1 MSADPLAPGAAGNLS
16 RLLEPLR
23 LGGRT
28 LRNRIIVTAHATYN
42 IDAEHL
48 PNEDDVAYFVE
59 RARGG
64 AALVAMGTTAV
75 HPSSPTPYGIY
86 HNFDDRIVPRY
97 EALSAAVHEHGG
109 LIVPQL
115 GHMGARTDGEAGPVW
130 APSQVS
136 HHLWGSVPYA
146 MSRADVRTVMEAYA
160 SAAKRAVRGG
170 MDGVELSVGHGQM
183 INLFLSPLTNQRED
197 EYGGSDEARFRF
209 CREVLEGVR
218 EAVGDA
224 LLLVRVNGSDEA
236 PGSLDQDAWLD
247 IDQRIAESG
256 LVDAINVSANFY
268 GSVIPTMAVA
278 RGCYLHYAR
287 AVKQRVDL
295 PVGAV
300 GRITDPTMAAQALE
314 DGDADFVGM
323 TRAHI
328 ADPHLVRKIAEGR
341 TDEIRPC
348 IGCIQMC
355 QGELGRHRNVKCVY
369 NAVTGRE
376 RFLREVETTPA
387 AARRRVVVVGGGP
400 AGLETA
406 RVSALRGH
414 DVTLFDERA
423 ELGGVVRVAARTDGR
438 DGLIDAVDWLGNEVR
453 RLGVDVRLRRTA
465 EAADV
470 LALKPDVVVL
480 ATGASEALPL
490 WAEREDRRLLGA
502 ADVVSGRPALSGT
515 VAVVDETDRTSGM
528 SAALAAAEQGCS
540 VVLLTA
546 RPGPAELVER
556 EVRDDFLQRLVAAGV
571 EIRTSTQVRSWD
583 RGAGVLHCGVG
594 GLAAL
599 TYRDVDDH
607 GHVLV
612 RDVPDLAV
620 AADFVVHTWTEPR
633 AELFE
638 DLPDSVDVRAVGD
651 VLNPHRIEGAVHAAF
666 ELAASF

>member
-1 MSADPLAPGAAGNLS
+1 MSSVAGHLAP
-16 RLLEPLR
+16 LLEPLDI
-23 LGGRT
+23 GTRT
-28 LRNRIIVTAHATYN
+28 LRNRIIVTAHATHN
-42 IDAEHL
+42 VDAEHL
-48 PNEDDVAYFVE
+48 PNDDDVAYFAE

-97 EALSAAVHEHGG
+97 ELLSSAVHEHGA

-115 GHMGARTDGEAGPVW
+115 GHMGARTDGESGPVW

-146 MSRADVRTVMEAYA
+146 MSRTEVRTLVEAYA
-160 SAAKRAVRGG
+160 AAAERAVRGG
-170 MDGVELSVGHGQM
+170 MDGVEIAVGHGQM
-183 INLFLSPLTNQRED
+183 VNLFLSPLTNQRTD
-197 EYGGSDEARFRF
+197 EYGGDEDRRFRF
-209 CREVLEGVR
+209 CRELLTEVR
-218 EAVGDA
+218 AAIGDT
-224 LLLVRVNGSDEA
+224 LLLVRVNGSDEV

-247 IDQRIAESG
+247 IDQRIAETG

-268 GSVIPTMAVA
+268 GSVIPTMAVP

-287 AVKQRVDL
+287 AVRKRVDL

-300 GRITDPTMAAQALE
+300 GRITDPAMAAQALE

-328 ADPHLVRKIAEGR
+328 ADPHLVTKVIEGR
-341 TDEIRPC
+341 VDEIRPC

-369 NAVTGRE
+369 NPVTGRE
-376 RFLREVETTPA
+376 RFLREVESTPA
-387 AARRRVVVVGGGP
+387 PTSRRIVVVGGGP

-414 DVTLFDERA
+414 EVTLFDERP
-423 ELGGVVRVAARTDGR
+423 ELGGVVRVAARVDGR

-465 EAADV
+465 EASDV
-470 LALKPDVVVL
+470 LALEPDVVVL
-480 ATGASEALPL
+480 ATGASETLPQ
-490 WAEREDRRLLGA
+490 WAPREDRRLLGV
-502 ADVVSGRPALSGT
+502 ADVVSGRPRLSGT
-515 VAVVDETDRTSGM
+515 VVVVDELDRTNGM
-528 SAALAAAEQGCS
+528 SAALVAAEQGCQ

-546 RPGPAELVER
+546 RPGPAELVEP
-556 EVRDDFLQRLVAAGV
+556 EVRDDFLVRLHAAGV
-571 EIRTSTQVRSWD
+571 EIRTSTQVREFD
-583 RGAGVLHCGVG
+583 AQEGVLRCGVG

-599 TYRDVDDH
+599 TYREVDGDGQLLTRALPDVAIATDW
-607 GHVLV
+607 
-612 RDVPDLAV
+612 
-620 AADFVVHTWTEPR
+620 VVHTWTEPR

-651 VLNPHRIEGAVHAAF
+651 VLNPHRIEAAVHAAF

>member
-1 MSADPLAPGAAGNLS
+1 MTTGPATVIAGLAP
-16 RLLEPLR
+16 LLEPLT
-23 LGGRT
+23 LGGTT
-28 LRNRIIVTAHATYN
+28 LRNRVIVTSHATYN
-42 IDAEHL
+42 IDTEHL
-48 PNEDDVAYFVE
+48 PNKDDVAYFAE

-64 AALVAMGTTAV
+64 AALVTMGTNAV

-97 EALSAAVHEHGG
+97 EALSTAVHEHGG

-115 GHMGARTDGEAGPVW
+115 GHMGARTAREAGPVW

-146 MSRADVRTVMEAYA
+146 MSRADVRTVIAAYA
-160 SAAKRAVRGG
+160 AAAERALRGG
-170 MDGVELSVGHGQM
+170 MDGVEISVGHGQM
-183 INLFLSPLTNQRED
+183 VNLFLSPLTNRRDD
-197 EYGGSDEARFRF
+197 EYGGSDDARFRF

-224 LLLVRVNGSDEA
+224 LLLVRVNGSDEV

-247 IDQRIAESG
+247 IDQRIAETG

-268 GSVIPTMAVA
+268 GSVIPTMAVP

-287 AVKQRVDL
+287 AVRQRVDL

-300 GRITDPTMAAQALE
+300 GRITDLAMAAQALK
-314 DGDADFVGM
+314 DGDADFIGM

-328 ADPHLVRKIAEGR
+328 ADPYLMSKLIEGR

-369 NAVTGRE
+369 NPVTGRE
-376 RFLREVETTPA
+376 RLLRDVESTQAPV
-387 AARRRVVVVGGGP
+387 RRRVVVVGGGP

-414 DVTLFDERA
+414 EVTLFDERA
-423 ELGGVVRVAARTDGR
+423 ELGGLIRVAARTDGR

-465 EAADV
+465 EARDV
-470 LALKPDVVVL
+470 LALEPDVVVL
-480 ATGASEALPL
+480 ATGASEALPQ
-490 WAEREDRRLLGA
+490 WADSEDRRLLGA
-502 ADVVSGRPALSGT
+502 ADVVSGRPRLDGT
-515 VAVVDETDRTSGM
+515 VVVVDETDRTSGM

-540 VVLLTA
+540 VVLVTA
-546 RPGPAELVER
+546 RPGPAELVEPA
-556 EVRDDFLQRLVAAGV
+556 VRDDFLQRLVAAGV
-571 EIRTSTQVRSWD
+571 EIRCSTQARSYD
-583 RGAGVLHCGVG
+583 APARVLRCGVG

-607 GHVLV
+607 GRPWVQA
-612 RDVPDLAV
+612 VPDV
-620 AADFVVHTWTEPR
+620 VIDADWVVHTWTEPR
-633 AELFE
+633 AELFAE
-638 DLPDSVDVRAVGD
+638 LPDDIEVHAVGD

>member
-1 MSADPLAPGAAGNLS
+1 VTAVAGHLAP
-16 RLLEPLR
+16 LLEPLR
-23 LGGRT
+23 IGSRT

-48 PNEDDVAYFVE
+48 PNDDDVAYFAE

-97 EALSAAVHEHGG
+97 EVLSAAVHEHGG

-146 MSRADVRTVMEAYA
+146 MSRAQVRTIVEAYA
-160 SAAKRAVRGG
+160 AAAERAVRGG
-170 MDGVELSVGHGQM
+170 MDGVEIAVGHGQM
-183 INLFLSPLTNQRED
+183 VNLFLSPLTNQRSD
-197 EYGGSDEARFRF
+197 EYGGDDDRRFRF
-209 CREVLEGVR
+209 CQELLTEVR
-218 EAVGDA
+218 AAIGDA
-224 LLLVRVNGSDEA
+224 LLLVRVNGSDEV

-247 IDQRIAESG
+247 IDQRIAEIG

-268 GSVIPTMAVA
+268 GSVIPTMAVS

-287 AVKQRVDL
+287 AVRQRVDL

-300 GRITDPTMAAQALE
+300 GRITDPAMAAQALE

-328 ADPHLVRKIAEGR
+328 ADPHLVTKVAEGR
-341 TDEIRPC
+341 VDEIRPC

-369 NAVTGRE
+369 NPVTGRE
-376 RFLREVETTPA
+376 RFLREVESTPA
-387 AARRRVVVVGGGP
+387 PVRKRVVVVGGGP

-414 DVTLFDERA
+414 EVTLFDERA
-423 ELGGVVRVAARTDGR
+423 ELGGVVRVAARVDGR

-470 LALKPDVVVL
+470 LALEPDVVVL
-480 ATGASEALPL
+480 ATGASETQPQ
-490 WAEREDRRLLGA
+490 WAEREDRRLLGVT
-502 ADVVSGRPALSGT
+502 DVVSGRPRLSGT
-515 VAVVDETDRTSGM
+515 VVVVDETDRTNGM
-528 SAALAAAEQGCS
+528 SAALVAAEQGCR
-540 VVLLTA
+540 VMLLTA
-546 RPGPAELVER
+546 RPGPAELVEP
-556 EVRDDFLQRLVAAGV
+556 EVRDDFLVRMHAAGV
-571 EIRTSTQVRSWD
+571 EIRTSTQAREYD
-583 RGAGVLHCGVG
+583 AREGVLRCGVG

-599 TYRDVDDH
+599 TYREVDGDGQLLTKALPDV
-607 GHVLV
+607 
-612 RDVPDLAV
+612 AI
-620 AADFVVHTWTEPR
+620 AADWVVHTWTEPR

-651 VLNPHRIEGAVHAAF
+651 VLNPHRIEAAVHAAF

>member
-1 MSADPLAPGAAGNLS
+1 MTTDSTAPAGLTALLRPLT
-16 RLLEPLR
+16 
-23 LGGRT
+23 LGSRT
-28 LRNRIIVTAHATYN
+28 LRNRVIVTAHATYN
-42 IDAEHL
+42 IDAENL
-48 PNEDDVAYFVE
+48 PNDDDVAYFAE

-64 AALVAMGTTAV
+64 AALVAMGTAAV
-75 HPSSPTPYGIY
+75 HPSSPTPFGIY

-97 EALSAAVHEHGG
+97 EVLSAAVHEHGG

-115 GHMGARTDGEAGPVW
+115 GHMGARTDGEAGAVW

-146 MSRADVRTVMEAYA
+146 MNRTEIRTIVAAYA
-160 SAAKRAVRGG
+160 SAAERAVRGG
-170 MDGVELSVGHGQM
+170 MDGVEISVGHGQM
-183 INLFLSPLTNQRED
+183 INLFLSPLTNQRTD
-197 EYGGSDEARFRF
+197 EYGGDEEKRFRF

-224 LLLVRVNGSDEA
+224 LLLVRVNGSDEVS
-236 PGSLDQDAWLD
+236 GSLDQDAWLD
-247 IDQRIAESG
+247 IDQRIAETG

-287 AVKQRVDL
+287 EVRRRVDV

-314 DGDADFVGM
+314 DGDADFIGM

-328 ADPHLVRKIAEGR
+328 ADPHLMTKVIEGR

-355 QGELGRHRNVKCVY
+355 QGELVRHRNVKCVY

-376 RFLREVETTPA
+376 RFLRDVESTQAPIQ
-387 AARRRVVVVGGGP
+387 RRVVVVGGGP

-414 DVTLFDERA
+414 DVVLVDERA
-423 ELGGVVRVAARTDGR
+423 ELGGLVRIAARTDGR
-438 DGLIDAVDWLGNEVR
+438 DGLVDAVDWLGNEVR

-465 EAADV
+465 EADAL
-470 LALKPDVVVL
+470 LALEPDVVVL
-480 ATGASEALPL
+480 ATGASDAVPQ
-490 WAEREDRRLLGA
+490 WAEHDDRRLLGA
-502 ADVVSGRPALSGT
+502 AEVVSGRPRLHGT
-515 VAVVDETDRTSGM
+515 VAVVDETDRTNGM
-528 SAALAAAEQGCS
+528 SAALAAAAQGCS

-546 RPGPAELVER
+546 RAGLAELVEGD
-556 EVRDDFLQRLVAAGV
+556 VRDDFLHRLVAAGV
-571 EIRTSTQVRSWD
+571 EIRHSTRVESYD
-583 RGAGVLHCGVG
+583 HEAGVLQCAVG

-599 TYRDVDDH
+599 TYRDVDDRGRPVDRTGAH
-607 GHVLV
+607 LV
-612 RDVPDLAV
+612 ID
-620 AADFVVHTWTEPR
+620 ADWVVHTWTEPR
-633 AELFE
+633 AELFD
-638 DLPDSVDVRAVGD
+638 DLAGRVEVKAVGD
-651 VLNPHRIEGAVHAAF
+651 VLNPHRIEAAVHAAF
-666 ELAASF
+666 ELAAAL

>member
-1 MSADPLAPGAAGNLS
+1 MSVAPDLVP
-16 RLLEPLR
+16 LLEPLQI
-23 LGGRT
+23 GSRT

-48 PNEDDVAYFVE
+48 PNDDDVAYFAE

-97 EALSAAVHEHGG
+97 EKLSTAVHEHGG

-115 GHMGARTDGEAGPVW
+115 GHMGARTDGEAGPIW

-136 HHLWGSVPYA
+136 HHLWGAVPYA
-146 MSRADVRTVMEAYA
+146 MSRTDVRTVIEAYA
-160 SAAKRAVRGG
+160 SAAERAVRGG
-170 MDGVELSVGHGQM
+170 MDGVEISVGHGQM
-183 INLFLSPLTNQRED
+183 VNLFLSPLTNLRDD
-197 EYGGSDEARFRF
+197 EYGGSDDARFRF
-209 CREVLEGVR
+209 CRELLEGVR
-218 EAVGDA
+218 AAIGDA
-224 LLLVRVNGSDEA
+224 MLLVRVNGSDEV

-247 IDQRIAESG
+247 IDERIADLG
-256 LVDAINVSANFY
+256 VVDAMNVSANFY
-268 GSVIPTMAVA
+268 GSVIPTMAVK
-278 RGCYLHYAR
+278 RGCYLPYAR
-287 AVKQRVDL
+287 AVRQRLGDRL
-295 PVGAV
+295 PIGAV
-300 GRITDPTMAAQALE
+300 GRIVDPTMAAQAIV

-328 ADPHLVRKIAEGR
+328 ADPHLVTKVMEGR

-376 RFLREVETTPA
+376 RYLREVETTVSPIPK
-387 AARRRVVVVGGGP
+387 RVVVVGGGP

-414 DVTLFDERA
+414 TVTLFDERA
-423 ELGGVVRVAARTDGR
+423 DLGGVVRVAARTDGR
-438 DGLIDAVDWLGNEVR
+438 DGLIDAVDWLGNEVQ

-470 LALKPDVVVL
+470 LALEPDVVVL
-480 ATGASEALPL
+480 ATGASDATPQ
-490 WAEREDRRLLGA
+490 WMARDHRRVLGA
-502 ADVVSGRPALSGT
+502 ADVVSGRPRLSGT
-515 VAVVDETDRTSGM
+515 VVVVDETDRTSGM

-540 VVLLTA
+540 VVLVTA
-546 RPGPAELVER
+546 RPGPAELVEP

-571 EIRTSTQVRSWD
+571 EIRPSTRVHAFD
-583 RGAGVLHCGVG
+583 PEAAKLYVGVG

-599 TYRDVDDH
+599 TYRALDQD
-607 GHVLV
+607 GALMTAASSE
-612 RDVPDLAV
+612 AV
-620 AADFVVHTWTEPR
+620 IAADWVVHTWTEPR
-633 AELFE
+633 AELFDE
-638 DLPDSVDVRAVGD
+638 LPDTVEVRAVGD

-666 ELAASF
+666 ELAAGL

>member
-1 MSADPLAPGAAGNLS
+1 MSAVASSLRP
-16 RLLEPLR
+16 LLEPLAV
-23 LGGRT
+23 GSRT
-28 LRNRIIVTAHATYN
+28 LRNRIVVTAHATYN

-48 PNEDDVAYFVE
+48 PNDDDVAYFAE

-97 EALSAAVHEHGG
+97 EVLSAAVHEHGG

-146 MSRADVRTVMEAYA
+146 MSRADVRTVVAAYA
-160 SAAKRAVRGG
+160 AAAERAVRGG
-170 MDGVELSVGHGQM
+170 MDGVEISVGHGQM
-183 INLFLSPLTNQRED
+183 VNLFLSPLTNRRTD
-197 EYGGSDEARFRF
+197 EYGGDDERRFRF

-218 EAVGDA
+218 AAVGDA
-224 LLLVRVNGSDEA
+224 LLLVRVNGSDEV

-247 IDQRIAESG
+247 IDQRIAETG

-268 GSVIPTMAVA
+268 GSVIPTMAVP

-287 AVKQRVDL
+287 AVRKRVDL

-300 GRITDPTMAAQALE
+300 GRITDPSMAAQALE

-328 ADPHLVRKIAEGR
+328 ADPHLVTKVAEGR

-369 NAVTGRE
+369 NPVTGRE
-376 RFLREVETTPA
+376 RFLRDVESTKAPTSK
-387 AARRRVVVVGGGP
+387 RIVVVGGGP

-414 DVTLFDERA
+414 RVTLFDERA
-423 ELGGVVRVAARTDGR
+423 ELGGTVRLAARVEGR
-438 DGLIDAVDWLGNEVR
+438 DGLVDAVDWLGNEVR

-470 LALKPDVVVL
+470 LGCEPDVVVL
-480 ATGASEALPL
+480 ATGASDAQPQ
-490 WAEREDRRLLGA
+490 WAGREDRRLLGA
-502 ADVVSGRPALSGT
+502 ADVVSGRPRLSGD
-515 VAVVDETDRTSGM
+515 VVVVDETDRTTGM
-528 SAALAAAEQGCS
+528 SAALVAAEQGCR
-540 VVLLTA
+540 VTLVTA
-546 RPGPAELVER
+546 RPGPAELVEP
-556 EVRDDFLQRLVAAGV
+556 EVRDDFLTRLVAAGV
-571 EIRTSTQVRSWD
+571 EIRCSVQVRSYD
-583 RGAGVLHCGVG
+583 DGVLHCGVG

-599 TYRDVDDH
+599 TYREVDEEGQLLTRPVADIA
-607 GHVLV
+607 L
-612 RDVPDLAV
+612 
-620 AADFVVHTWTEPR
+620 AADNVVHTWTEPR

-638 DLPDSVDVRAVGD
+638 DLPDDVEVRAVGD

>member
-1 MSADPLAPGAAGNLS
+1 MTGSGNLS
-16 RLLEPLR
+16 RLLKPLR
-23 LGGRT
+23 VGSRT

-48 PNEDDVAYFVE
+48 PNEDDVAYFAE

-64 AALVAMGTTAV
+64 VALVAMGTTAV

-97 EALSAAVHEHGG
+97 EALSSAVHEHGA
-109 LIVPQL
+109 LVVPQL

-146 MSRADVRTVMEAYA
+146 MSRADVHTVVEAYA
-160 SAAKRAVRGG
+160 AAAERAVRGG
-170 MDGVELSVGHGQM
+170 MDGVEISVGHGQM
-183 INLFLSPLTNQRED
+183 VNLFLSPLTNQRED
-197 EYGGSDEARFRF
+197 EYGGSDDARFRF

-218 EAVGDA
+218 ASIGDH
-224 LLLVRVNGSDEA
+224 LLLVRVNGSDEVS
-236 PGSLDQDAWLD
+236 GSLDQDMWLD

-268 GSVIPTMAVA
+268 GSVIPTMAVS

-287 AVKQRVDL
+287 AVRARVDL

-328 ADPHLVRKIAEGR
+328 ADPHLVTKVREGR
-341 TDEIRPC
+341 ADEIRPC

-387 AARRRVVVVGGGP
+387 PIRRRVVVVGGGP

-414 DVTLFDERA
+414 DVTLFDERS

-438 DGLIDAVDWLGNEVR
+438 DSLVDAVDWLGNEVR

-465 EAADV
+465 EARHV
-470 LALKPDVVVL
+470 MALEPDVVVL
-480 ATGASEALPL
+480 ATGASDALPQ
-490 WAEREDRRLLGA
+490 WAAGEDRRLLAA
-502 ADVVSGRPALSGT
+502 ADVVSGRPRLSDT
-515 VAVVDETDRTSGM
+515 VVVVDETDRTSGM
-528 SAALAAAEQGCS
+528 SAALAAAEQGCA

-546 RPGPAELVER
+546 RPGPAELVEP

-571 EIRTSTQVRSWD
+571 DIRTSTRVRAWD
-583 RGAGVLHCGVG
+583 PAAGVLRCGVG
-594 GLAAL
+594 ALAAL
-599 TYRDVDDH
+599 TYRDVDEH
-607 GHVLV
+607 GQLLV
-612 RDVPDLAV
+612 RTTPDQIL
-620 AADFVVHTWTEPR
+620 AADWVVHTWTEPR
-633 AELFE
+633 SELFE
-638 DLPDSVDVRAVGD
+638 ELPDDLEVRAVGD

-666 ELAASF
+666 ALAASF

>member
-1 MSADPLAPGAAGNLS
+1 MSTPANLAP
-16 RLLEPLR
+16 LLEPLA

-48 PNEDDVAYFVE
+48 PNDDDVAYFAE

-64 AALVAMGTTAV
+64 AALVTMGTTAV
-75 HPSSPTPYGIY
+75 HPSSPSPYGIY

-97 EALSAAVHEHGG
+97 EVLSESVHAHGG
-109 LIVPQL
+109 LVVPQL
-115 GHMGARTDGEAGPVW
+115 GHMGARTDGEAGAVW

-136 HHLWGSVPYA
+136 HHLWASVPYA
-146 MSRADVRTVMEAYA
+146 MNRADVRTVVEAYA
-160 SAAKRAVRGG
+160 AAAERAVRGG
-170 MDGVELSVGHGQM
+170 MDGVEISVGHGQM
-183 INLFLSPLTNQRED
+183 VNLFLSPLTNRRED

-224 LLLVRVNGSDEA
+224 LLLVRVNGSDEVA
-236 PGSLDQDAWLD
+236 GSLDQDQWLD
-247 IDQRIAESG
+247 IDQRIAETG

-268 GSVIPTMAVA
+268 GSVIPTMAVP

-287 AVKQRVDL
+287 AVRARVDL

-300 GRITDPTMAAQALE
+300 GRIVDPTMAAQALE

-328 ADPHLVRKIAEGR
+328 ADPHLVAKVVEGR

-369 NAVTGRE
+369 NPVTGRE

-387 AARRRVVVVGGGP
+387 DVPRRVVVVGGGP

-414 DVTLFDERA
+414 RVTLFDERS
-423 ELGGVVRVAARTDGR
+423 ELGGLVRVAARTDGR

-465 EAADV
+465 ESAEV
-470 LALKPDVVVL
+470 LALEPDVVVL
-480 ATGASEALPL
+480 ATGASEALPV
-490 WAEREDRRLLGA
+490 WAAREDRRLLGA
-502 ADVVSGRPALSGT
+502 ADVVSGRPKLSGT
-515 VAVVDETDRTSGM
+515 VVVVDETDRTSGM
-528 SAALAAAEQGCS
+528 SAALAAAEQGCA

-546 RPGPAELVER
+546 RPGPAELVEP
-556 EVRDDFLQRLVAAGV
+556 EVRDDFLQRLHDAGV
-571 EIRTSTQVRSWD
+571 ELRCSVQVHEFD
-583 RGAGVLHCGVG
+583 LAGGTLRCGVG

-599 TYRDVDDH
+599 TYRDVDAS
-607 GHVLV
+607 GQLLT
-612 RDVPDLAV
+612 RAVPDVLI
-620 AADFVVHTWTEPR
+620 AADHVVHTWTEPR
-633 AELFE
+633 AELFA
-638 DLPDSVDVRAVGD
+638 DLPDSIEVRAVGD
-651 VLNPHRIEGAVHAAF
+651 VLNPHRIEAAVHGAF
-666 ELAASF
+666 ELAASL